1 MDGMHMSEHKQD
13 AMNESML
20 KALMDEQ
27 EDGNQIQREIHRSQ
41 QSNSTFETLAN
52 RIIDDARSG
61 QTHRSV
67 ANSLL
72 SNIGVE
78 NTLVQESSN
87 PLRHVGQRAKKIPLP
102 SRKIRRV
109 KRQSKAPL
117 RTRHRPSVGQKRAQM
132 SPRTLRL

>member
-1 MDGMHMSEHKQD
+1 MDERKQD
-13 AMNESML
+13 AMKESML
-20 KALMDEQ
+20 RALME
-27 EDGNQIQREIHRSQ
+27 EHEKELQIQREVLRNQ
-41 QSNSTFETLAN
+41 NSNSTFETLAN

-72 SNIGVE
+72 TNIGVKTNPE
-78 NTLVQESSN
+78 RESPN
-87 PLRHVGQRAKKIPLP
+87 PLRHVGRRAKKMPLP
-102 SRKIRRV
+102 SKKIRRV

>member
-1 MDGMHMSEHKQD
+1 MSERKQD

-20 KALMDEQ
+20 KALMDEK
-27 EDGNQIQREIHRSQ
+27 EDENQIQREIHRSQ
-41 QSNSTFETLAN
+41 QSHSTFETLAN

-78 NTLVQESSN
+78 NTPSRKTSN
-87 PLRHVGQRAKKIPLP
+87 PLRHVGQRAKKIPLS

-109 KRQSKAPL
+109 
-117 RTRHRPSVGQKRAQM
+117 
-132 SPRTLRL
+132 

>member
-1 MDGMHMSEHKQD
+1 MDERKQD
-13 AMNESML
+13 AINESML
-20 KALMDEQ
+20 KALMEEHEKDL
-27 EDGNQIQREIHRSQ
+27 QIQREVLRNQ
-41 QSNSTFETLAN
+41 NSNSTFETLAN

-78 NTLVQESSN
+78 NTLSRETSN

-117 RTRHRPSVGQKRAQM
+117 RTRHRPSIGQKQAQM

>member
-1 MDGMHMSEHKQD
+1 MSERKQD

-27 EDGNQIQREIHRSQ
+27 EDENQIQREIHRSQ
-41 QSNSTFETLAN
+41 QSHSTFETLAN
-52 RIIDDARSG
+52 RKIDAAPTR
-61 QTHRSV
+61 QTHRSEP
-67 ANSLL
+67 NRIL
-72 SNIGVE
+72 SNLGE
-78 NTLVQESSN
+78 ANTPSRKTST
-87 PLRHVGQRAKKIPLP
+87 PLRHVGQRAKKIPLS

-117 RTRHRPSVGQKRAQM
+117 RTRHRPSVGQNKAQM

>member
-1 MDGMHMSEHKQD
+1 MDERKQD
-13 AMNESML
+13 AMKESML
-20 KALMDEQ
+20 RALME
-27 EDGNQIQREIHRSQ
+27 EHEKELQIQREVLRNEN
-41 QSNSTFETLAN
+41 SNSTFETLAN

-72 SNIGVE
+72 TNIGVK
-78 NTLVQESSN
+78 TKPKRESSN

-102 SRKIRRV
+102 SKKIRRV

>member
-1 MDGMHMSEHKQD
+1 MDGMYMDERKQD
-13 AMNESML
+13 AMKESML
-20 KALMDEQ
+20 KALME
-27 EDGNQIQREIHRSQ
+27 EHEKELQIQREVLRNQ
-41 QSNSTFETLAN
+41 NSNSTFETLAN

-67 ANSLL
+67 ADSLL
-72 SNIGVE
+72 NNIGVKT
-78 NTLVQESSN
+78 TLESVDSS
-87 PLRHVGQRAKKIPLP
+87 PLRHVGQRAKKIPVP

-117 RTRHRPSVGQKRAQM
+117 RTRHRPSVGQNRPQM